1 MSPRFSRIFFDPL
14 ASASWIASRS
24 VTLPSPRVM
33 RPLRSR
39 TITPSTWRVDT
50 FMLIL
55 YVSLSLCR
63 RLGGCSM
70 LDKSEFGA
78 RMQLA
83 KVYLIH
89 EGPDEEDAAA
99 GAAQDVFRG
108 ERVGDVAGVEAC
120 SLGRDAHHPGVGIGL
135 KRGGDLLGRVVGIAV
150 EDGVDS
156 GLAHGHGDVGDGV
169 FVETGARREA
179 LSGVFDSVNTLQ
191 RGGKCQGNTACGGIR
206 QSGPFSRTRREVLPD
221 KPMMAVCLGMK

>member
-1 MSPRFSRIFFDPL
+1 MFPRLSRIFFDPL
-14 ASASWIASRS
+14 ASESWIASRS

-39 TITPSTWRVDT
+39 TITPSTWRFVT

-55 YVSLSLCR
+55 YVSLGLSR

-89 EGPDEEDAAA
+89 EGPYEEDAPA

-120 SLGRDAHHPGVGIGL
+120 SLVRDAHHQGVGIGL
-135 KRGGDLLGRVVGIAV
+135 KRGGDQLGRVVGVAV
-150 EDGVDS
+150 QDGVDS
-156 GLAHGHGDVGDGV
+156 GLTHGHGDVGDGV

-179 LSGVFDSVNTLQ
+179 LSGVFDRVRSEEHTSELQ
-191 RGGKCQGNTACGGIR
+191 
-206 QSGPFSRTRREVLPD
+206 S
-221 KPMMAVCLGMK
+221 